1 MCDAMLGG
9 LARWLRA
16 LGYEAIFEHG
26 IDDAALVERAS
37 QEGGIVL
44 SSDRPLF
51 DRRPLRSGEVRGLFV
66 PRHAPVLDQ
75 AFYVLRELELG
86 VRALRCM
93 SCGGALAAVTRSDVA
108 AEVPEKSLR
117 AFDEFFRCE
126 GCRRV
131 YWRGTH
137 FERIEATR
145 TEIARR
151 LEASKRG
158 LSG

>member
-1 MCDAMLGG
+1 MLGG

-16 LGYEAIFEHG
+16 LGYEAVFEHG
-26 IDDAALVERAS
+26 IEDAALVARAAS
-37 QEGGIVL
+37 EGAILL

-51 DRRPLRSGEVRGLFV
+51 DRKPLRNGEVRGLFV

-75 AFYVLRELELG
+75 AFFVLHELHLE

-93 SCGGALAAVTRSDVA
+93 SCGGALAPAGRSAVET
-108 AEVPEKSLR
+108 EVPEKSLR
-117 AFDEFFRCE
+117 AFDEFFRCL

-137 FERIEATR
+137 FERIEAAR
-145 TEIARR
+145 AAIQRR
-151 LEASKRG
+151 LAMP
-158 LSG
+158 